1 MKCLR
6 FIPLFLAAALMSLA
20 CNPYEIEIPQTGK
33 PGTGTKPEEPAPDPG
48 EGKEEDDYP
57 VKYPKA
63 GVAKTKTLLTTGF
76 FTETKIKEGITL
88 YQAYRKMD
96 EVTKAYQNVS
106 VLEVDLNNEA
116 YKINFVRT
124 DRDSTTSV
132 GRRYKAIAAINAA
145 YEADASYIRVN
156 GNNWSEV
163 TISPDDAD
171 ASKARRFWK
180 HEAAIVCDGKRKVG
194 IVHGAKGQKDITNG
208 GVQAI
213 KIYKSLTERNLFSS
227 APMLIDDYDPVGTR
241 FVPAAYDDF
250 TISDFNKSFD
260 GEDYRRHQGVRHPRT
275 AVALTED
282 NDLLFL
288 VVDGRFSGKAEG
300 MSARELTKFLVK
312 HFNPQWAIN
321 MDGGGST
328 SMYVANHG
336 YPDNNIVNYP
346 CNDGDGVWDQVG
358 QRMLNTF
365 FLVEY
370 DE

>member
-1 MKCLR
+1 MFQL
-6 FIPLFLAAALMSLA
+6 LVALVILLTS
-20 CNPYEIEIPQTGK
+20 CNPYKIEIPDYNYDPNQGQNNTNNQT
-33 PGTGTKPEEPAPDPG
+33 PENSE
-48 EGKEEDDYP
+48 DYP
-57 VKYPKA
+57 VKYPEA
-63 GVAKTKTLLTTGF
+63 GVKKTKTLLTTGF
-76 FTETKIKEGITL
+76 FTETKIKDGITL
-88 YQAYRKMD
+88 YKAYKKMD
-96 EVTKAYQNVS
+96 DVTKAYQNVC

-116 YKINFVRT
+116 YKVSFVRT

-171 ASKARRFWK
+171 ESKARRFWK
-180 HEAAIVCDGKRKVG
+180 HEAAIVGDGKRKVG

-227 APMLIDDYDPVGTR
+227 SPMLIDDYDPVGTR
-241 FVPAAYDDF
+241 FVPAAYDNF
-250 TISDFNKSFD
+250 TISDFNKSFHS
-260 GEDYRRHQGVRHPRT
+260 EDYRRHQGVRHPRT
-275 AVALTED
+275 AVALTAD
-282 NDLLFL
+282 NDLLFV

-300 MSARELTKFLVK
+300 MSARELTNFLVK

-328 SMYVANHG
+328 SMYVAGHG
-336 YPDNNIVNYP
+336 CSINDIVNYP

>member
-33 PGTGTKPEEPAPDPG
+33 PGTGTKPEEPAPDSG

-57 VKYPKA
+57 VKFPEA
-63 GVAKTKTLLTTGF
+63 GVAKTKTLLSNGF
-76 FTETKIKEGITL
+76 FTEIKVKDGITL

-163 TISPDDAD
+163 SI
-171 ASKARRFWK
+171 ASDHLRFWK
-180 HEAAIVCDGKRKVG
+180 HEAAIVGDGKRKVG
-194 IVHGAKGQKDITNG
+194 IVYGAKGQKSIANG
-208 GVQAI
+208 GIQAI
-213 KIYKSLTERNLFSS
+213 KIYKSLTEKHLFSS
-227 APMLIDDYDPVGTR
+227 SPMLIDDYDPVGTR

-282 NDLLFL
+282 NDLLFV

-300 MSARELTKFLVK
+300 MSARELTNFLVK
-312 HFNPQWAIN
+312 HFDPQWAIN